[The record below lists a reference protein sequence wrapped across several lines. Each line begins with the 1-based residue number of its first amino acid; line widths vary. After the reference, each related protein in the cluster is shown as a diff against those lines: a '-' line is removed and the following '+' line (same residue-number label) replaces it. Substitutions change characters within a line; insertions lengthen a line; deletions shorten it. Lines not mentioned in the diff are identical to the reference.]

1 MSTSLKGLVWIVVAG
16 VALSL
21 AILAGL
27 PGMAEAQEVETQTLG
42 TASTEAE
49 QNTTTDDEKGAPAA
63 WRPAPE
69 SSTTRLV
76 VEPGDSLWSISE
88 EHIGPGATPK
98 QIAYEVERTVDLNR
112 GRIGEGPNLI
122 FPGQELVLLPPVSDT
137 AATAPVSQEPAAAQ
151 QAPNPIVVQ
160 PEGVSDSPVAEPAV
174 SEEAVLEN
182 GASGGAI
189 SEDAVTAPPT
199 RGQTDE
205 QAENASAESVPAES
219 IPAESVP
226 AESVPTT
233 TAAGGVAG
241 SLLEVYDN
249 IKVERRLLGIGILAL
264 TLIVAILMAMRLP
277 MRRNVEEPAAWGI
290 PQDYY
295 ENYARPE
302 APREASSETSTK
314 TARRPEGEPSSS
326 PAPEAPP
333 EEPTREPSTSTSVT
347 TGGTTANTPTGETE
361 GDLPVGAAPADASA
375 RNRERLKRARH
386 LRRISQKR
394 SPTSW

>member
-1 MSTSLKGLVWIVVAG
+1 LSTSLKGLVWIVVAG

-98 QIAYEVERTVDLNR
+98 QIAYEVERTFDLNR
-112 GRIGEGPNLI
+112 GRIGGDPNLI
-122 FPGQELVLLPPVSDT
+122 FPGQEFVLLPPASDT
-137 AATAPVSQEPAAAQ
+137 AATAPVSQEPAAVQ

-160 PEGVSDSPVAEPAV
+160 SEGVTDSPVVEPAV
-174 SEEAVLEN
+174 SEEAVPEN
-182 GASGGAI
+182 GASGGAV

-199 RGQTDE
+199 KGQTDE

-219 IPAESVP
+219 VP
-226 AESVPTT
+226 ST
-233 TAAGGVAG
+233 TAAGGITG
-241 SLLEVYDN
+241 SLLKAYDN
-249 IKVERRLLGIGILAL
+249 IEVERRLLGIGILAL
-264 TLIVAILMAMRLP
+264 TLIVAILMAWRLP
-277 MRRNVEEPAAWGI
+277 MRRNVEDPAAWGI

-302 APREASSETSTK
+302 APREASSETSTE

-333 EEPTREPSTSTSVT
+333 EEPTREPSTSTS
-347 TGGTTANTPTGETE
+347 GTTANIPTGETE
-361 GDLPVGAAPADASA
+361 GDLPVGAAPADVSA
-375 RNRERLKRARH
+375 RSRERLRRARH
-386 LRRISQKR
+386 LRRISQRR

>member
-1 MSTSLKGLVWIVVAG
+1 LSTSLKGLVWIVGAG

-21 AILAGL
+21 AILAGR

-49 QNTTTDDEKGAPAA
+49 QNTTTDDQKGAPAA

-98 QIAYEVERTVDLNR
+98 QIAYEFERTFDLNR
-112 GRIGEGPNLI
+112 GRIGEDPNMI
-122 FPGQELVLLPPVSDT
+122 FPGQELVLLPPASDT

-160 PEGVSDSPVAEPAV
+160 SEGVSDSPMAEPAV

-182 GASGGAI
+182 GASGGAV

-199 RGQTDE
+199 KDQTDE

-219 IPAESVP
+219 
-226 AESVPTT
+226 VPTT
-233 TAAGGVAG
+233 TAAGGITG
-241 SLLEVYDN
+241 SLLKAYDN
-249 IKVERRLLGIGILAL
+249 IEVERRLLGIGILAL
-264 TLIVAILMAMRLP
+264 TLIVAILMAWRLP
-277 MRRNVEEPAAWGI
+277 MRRNVEDPAAWGI

-302 APREASSETSTK
+302 VPREASTETSTE

-333 EEPTREPSTSTSVT
+333 EEPTREPSTSTS
-347 TGGTTANTPTGETE
+347 GTTTSSSPTGETE

-386 LRRISQKR
+386 LRRISQRR
-394 SPTSW
+394 SPASW

>member
-27 PGMAEAQEVETQTLG
+27 PGMAKAQEVETQTLG

-49 QNTTTDDEKGAPAA
+49 QNTTTDDQKGAPAA

-98 QIAYEVERTVDLNR
+98 QIAYEVERTFDLNR
-112 GRIGEGPNLI
+112 GRIGEDPNLI
-122 FPGQELVLLPPVSDT
+122 FPGQEFVLLPPASDT

-160 PEGVSDSPVAEPAV
+160 SEGVSDSPVAEPAV
-174 SEEAVLEN
+174 SEEAVPEN
-182 GASGGAI
+182 GASGGAV

-199 RGQTDE
+199 KGQTDE

-219 IPAESVP
+219 VP
-226 AESVPTT
+226 ST
-233 TAAGGVAG
+233 TAAGGITG
-241 SLLEVYDN
+241 SLLKAYDN
-249 IKVERRLLGIGILAL
+249 IEVERRLLGIGILAL
-264 TLIVAILMAMRLP
+264 TLIVAILMAWRLP

-302 APREASSETSTK
+302 APREASSETSTE

-333 EEPTREPSTSTSVT
+333 EEPTREPSTSTS
-347 TGGTTANTPTGETE
+347 GTTANIPTGETE

-375 RNRERLKRARH
+375 RSRERLRRARQ
-386 LRRISQKR
+386 LRRISQRR

>member
-27 PGMAEAQEVETQTLG
+27 PSMAEAQEVETQTLG

-98 QIAYEVERTVDLNR
+98 QIAYEVERTFDLNR
-112 GRIGEGPNLI
+112 ERIGEDPNLI
-122 FPGQELVLLPPVSDT
+122 FPGQEFVLLPPASDT

-160 PEGVSDSPVAEPAV
+160 SEGVSDSPVAEPAV
-174 SEEAVLEN
+174 SEEAVPEN
-182 GASGGAI
+182 GASGGAV

-199 RGQTDE
+199 KGQTDE
-205 QAENASAESVPAES
+205 QAENAS
-219 IPAESVP
+219 AESVP

-241 SLLEVYDN
+241 FLLEVYDN

-277 MRRNVEEPAAWGI
+277 MRRNVEDPAAWGI

-302 APREASSETSTK
+302 APREASSETSTE

-333 EEPTREPSTSTSVT
+333 EEPTREPSTSTS
-347 TGGTTANTPTGETE
+347 GTTANIPTGETE

-375 RNRERLKRARH
+375 RSRERLRRARH
-386 LRRISQKR
+386 LKRISQRR

>member
-98 QIAYEVERTVDLNR
+98 QIAYEVERTFDLNR
-112 GRIGEGPNLI
+112 GRIGEDPNLI
-122 FPGQELVLLPPVSDT
+122 FPGQEFVLLPPASDT
-137 AATAPVSQEPAAAQ
+137 AATAPVSQEPAAAP

-160 PEGVSDSPVAEPAV
+160 SEGVSDSPVAEPAV
-174 SEEAVLEN
+174 SEEAVPEN
-182 GASGGAI
+182 GASGGAV
-189 SEDAVTAPPT
+189 SEEAVTAPPT
-199 RGQTDE
+199 SGQTDE
-205 QAENASAESVPAES
+205 QAENAS
-219 IPAESVP
+219 AESVP

-277 MRRNVEEPAAWGI
+277 MRRHVEDPAAWGI
-290 PQDYY
+290 PQNYY

-302 APREASSETSTK
+302 VPHEASSETSTE

-333 EEPTREPSTSTSVT
+333 EEPTQEPSTSTS
-347 TGGTTANTPTGETE
+347 GTTANIPTGETE

-375 RNRERLKRARH
+375 RSRERLRRARH
-386 LRRISQKR
+386 LKRISQRR

>member
-1 MSTSLKGLVWIVVAG
+1 LSTSLKGLVWIMVAG

-98 QIAYEVERTVDLNR
+98 QIAYEVERTFDLNR
-112 GRIGEGPNLI
+112 GRIGEDPNLI
-122 FPGQELVLLPPVSDT
+122 FPGQEFVLLPPASDT

-160 PEGVSDSPVAEPAV
+160 SEGVSDSPVAEPAV
-174 SEEAVLEN
+174 SEEAVPEN
-182 GASGGAI
+182 GASGGAV
-189 SEDAVTAPPT
+189 SEEAVTAPPT
-199 RGQTDE
+199 SGQTDE
-205 QAENASAESVPAES
+205 QAENAS
-219 IPAESVP
+219 AESVP

-277 MRRNVEEPAAWGI
+277 MRRHVEDHAAWGI

-302 APREASSETSTK
+302 APREASTETSTE

-333 EEPTREPSTSTSVT
+333 EEPTREPSTSTS
-347 TGGTTANTPTGETE
+347 GTTANIPTGETE
-361 GDLPVGAAPADASA
+361 GDLPVGAAPADVSA
-375 RNRERLKRARH
+375 RSRERLRRARQ
-386 LRRISQKR
+386 LRRISQRR

>member
-1 MSTSLKGLVWIVVAG
+1 LSTSLKGLVWIMVAG

-21 AILAGL
+21 AILAWL

-49 QNTTTDDEKGAPAA
+49 QNTTTDNEKGAPAA

-98 QIAYEVERTVDLNR
+98 QIAYEFERTFDLNR
-112 GRIGEGPNLI
+112 GRIGEDPNMI
-122 FPGQELVLLPPVSDT
+122 FPGQELVLLPPASDT

-174 SEEAVLEN
+174 SEEAVPEN
-182 GASGGAI
+182 GASGGAV

-199 RGQTDE
+199 KGQTDE
-205 QAENASAESVPAES
+205 QAENA
-219 IPAESVP
+219 PAESVP

-233 TAAGGVAG
+233 TAAGGVAS

-277 MRRNVEEPAAWGI
+277 MRRNVEDPAAWGI

-302 APREASSETSTK
+302 APHEASSETSTE

-333 EEPTREPSTSTSVT
+333 EEPTREPSTSTS
-347 TGGTTANTPTGETE
+347 GTTTSSIPTGETE

-386 LRRISQKR
+386 LRRISQRR

>member
-1 MSTSLKGLVWIVVAG
+1 MSTSLKGLVWIMVAG

-21 AILAGL
+21 AILAWL

-49 QNTTTDDEKGAPAA
+49 QNTTTDNEKGAPAA

-98 QIAYEVERTVDLNR
+98 QIAYEFERTFDLNR
-112 GRIGEGPNLI
+112 GRIGEDPNMI
-122 FPGQELVLLPPVSDT
+122 FPGQELVLLPPASDT

-174 SEEAVLEN
+174 SEEAVPEN
-182 GASGGAI
+182 GASGGAV

-199 RGQTDE
+199 KGQTDE
-205 QAENASAESVPAES
+205 QAENA
-219 IPAESVP
+219 PAESVP

-233 TAAGGVAG
+233 TAAGGVAS

-277 MRRNVEEPAAWGI
+277 MRRNIEDPAAWGI

-302 APREASSETSTK
+302 APHEASSETSTE

-333 EEPTREPSTSTSVT
+333 EELAREPSTSTSVT
-347 TGGTTANTPTGETE
+347 TTANSPTGETE
-361 GDLPVGAAPADASA
+361 GDLPVGAAVGAAPADASD
-375 RNRERLKRARH
+375 RSRERLRRARH
-386 LRRISQKR
+386 LKRISQRR

>member
-21 AILAGL
+21 AILAWL

-49 QNTTTDDEKGAPAA
+49 QNTTTDDEKGAPAV
-63 WRPAPE
+63 WQPVPE
-69 SSTTRLV
+69 PSTTRLV

-98 QIAYEVERTVDLNR
+98 QIAYEVERTFDLNR
-112 GRIGEGPNLI
+112 ERIGEDPNLI
-122 FPGQELVLLPPVSDT
+122 FPGQEFVLLPPASDT

-160 PEGVSDSPVAEPAV
+160 SEGVSDSPVAEPAV
-174 SEEAVLEN
+174 SEEAVPEN
-182 GASGGAI
+182 GASGGAV

-199 RGQTDE
+199 KVQTDE

-219 IPAESVP
+219 VP
-226 AESVPTT
+226 ST
-233 TAAGGVAG
+233 TAAGGITG
-241 SLLEVYDN
+241 SLLKAYDN
-249 IKVERRLLGIGILAL
+249 IEVERRLLGIGILAL
-264 TLIVAILMAMRLP
+264 TLIVAILMAWRLP
-277 MRRNVEEPAAWGI
+277 MRRNVEDPVAWGI

-302 APREASSETSTK
+302 APREASSETSTE

-333 EEPTREPSTSTSVT
+333 EEPTREPSTSTS
-347 TGGTTANTPTGETE
+347 GTTANIPTGETE
-361 GDLPVGAAPADASA
+361 GDLPVGAAVGAAPADVSA
-375 RNRERLKRARH
+375 RSRERLRRARH
-386 LRRISQKR
+386 LRRISQRR

>member
-98 QIAYEVERTVDLNR
+98 QIAYEVERTFDLNR
-112 GRIGEGPNLI
+112 GRIGEDPNLI
-122 FPGQELVLLPPVSDT
+122 FPGQEFVLLSPASDT
-137 AATAPVSQEPAAAQ
+137 VATAPVSQEPAAQ

-160 PEGVSDSPVAEPAV
+160 SEGVSDSPVAEPAV
-174 SEEAVLEN
+174 SEEAVPEN
-182 GASGGAI
+182 GASGGAV

-199 RGQTDE
+199 SGQTDE
-205 QAENASAESVPAES
+205 QAENASAESV
-219 IPAESVP
+219 PAESVP

-277 MRRNVEEPAAWGI
+277 MRRNVEDPAVWGI
-290 PQDYY
+290 PQNYY

-302 APREASSETSTK
+302 VPREASSETSTE

-333 EEPTREPSTSTSVT
+333 EEPTQEPSTSTS
-347 TGGTTANTPTGETE
+347 GTTANIPTGETE
-361 GDLPVGAAPADASA
+361 GDLPVGAEPADAAA
-375 RNRERLKRARH
+375 RSRERLRRARH
-386 LRRISQKR
+386 LSRISQRR

>member
-1 MSTSLKGLVWIVVAG
+1 LSTSLKGLVWIVVAG

-21 AILAGL
+21 AILAWL

-49 QNTTTDDEKGAPAA
+49 QNTTTDNEKGAPAA

-98 QIAYEVERTVDLNR
+98 QIAYEFERTFDLNR
-112 GRIGEGPNLI
+112 GRIGEDPNMI
-122 FPGQELVLLPPVSDT
+122 FPGQELVLLPPASDT

-160 PEGVSDSPVAEPAV
+160 SEGVSDSPMAEPAV

-182 GASGGAI
+182 GASGGAV

-199 RGQTDE
+199 KDQTDE

-219 IPAESVP
+219 
-226 AESVPTT
+226 VPTT
-233 TAAGGVAG
+233 TAAGGITG
-241 SLLEVYDN
+241 SLLKAYDN
-249 IKVERRLLGIGILAL
+249 IEVERRLLGIGILAL
-264 TLIVAILMAMRLP
+264 TLIVAILMAWRLP
-277 MRRNVEEPAAWGI
+277 MRRNVEDPAAWGI

-302 APREASSETSTK
+302 VPREASTETSTE

-333 EEPTREPSTSTSVT
+333 EEPTREPSTSTS
-347 TGGTTANTPTGETE
+347 GTTTSSSPTGETE

-386 LRRISQKR
+386 LRRISQRR
-394 SPTSW
+394 SPASW

>member
-1 MSTSLKGLVWIVVAG
+1 LSTSLKGLVWIVVAG

-98 QIAYEVERTVDLNR
+98 QIAYEVERTFDLNR
-112 GRIGEGPNLI
+112 GRIGEDPNLI
-122 FPGQELVLLPPVSDT
+122 FPGQEFVLLSPASDT
-137 AATAPVSQEPAAAQ
+137 AATAPVSQEPAAQ

-160 PEGVSDSPVAEPAV
+160 SEGVSDSPVAEPAV
-174 SEEAVLEN
+174 SEEAVPEN
-182 GASGGAI
+182 GASGGAV

-199 RGQTDE
+199 SGQTDE
-205 QAENASAESVPAES
+205 QAENAST
-219 IPAESVP
+219 ESVP

-233 TAAGGVAG
+233 TVAGGVAG

-277 MRRNVEEPAAWGI
+277 MRRNVEDPAAWGI
-290 PQDYY
+290 PQNYY

-302 APREASSETSTK
+302 VPREASSETSTE

-333 EEPTREPSTSTSVT
+333 EEPTQEPSTSTS
-347 TGGTTANTPTGETE
+347 GTTANIPTGETEGDLPE

-375 RNRERLKRARH
+375 RSRERLRRARH
-386 LRRISQKR
+386 LKRISQRR

>member
-69 SSTTRLV
+69 SPTTRLV

-98 QIAYEVERTVDLNR
+98 QIAYEVERTFDLNR
-112 GRIGEGPNLI
+112 ERIGGNPNLI
-122 FPGQELVLLPPVSDT
+122 FPGQEFVLLPPASDT
-137 AATAPVSQEPAAAQ
+137 AAAAVSQDPVAAQ
-151 QAPNPIVVQ
+151 RAPKPIVVQ
-160 PEGVSDSPVAEPAV
+160 SEGVSDSPVAEHAV
-174 SEEAVLEN
+174 SEEAVPEN
-182 GASGGAI
+182 GASGGAV
-189 SEDAVTAPPT
+189 SEDAVPAPPT

-219 IPAESVP
+219 VP
-226 AESVPTT
+226 ST
-233 TAAGGVAG
+233 TAAGGITG

-249 IKVERRLLGIGILAL
+249 IEVERRLLGIGILAL
-264 TLIVAILMAMRLP
+264 TLIVAILMAWRLP
-277 MRRNVEEPAAWGI
+277 MRRNVEDPAAWGI

-295 ENYARPE
+295 ENYAPPKAPPKAPPE
-302 APREASSETSTK
+302 SPTETSLEPAK
-314 TARRPEGEPSSS
+314 GPEGEPSSS
-326 PAPEAPP
+326 ALGAPLEEATP
-333 EEPTREPSTSTSVT
+333 EPSVSS
-347 TGGTTANTPTGETE
+347 GISNS
-361 GDLPVGAAPADASA
+361 PAREAEDAVVAASA
-375 RNRERLKRARH
+375 RTHERLGQERLRRGRH
-386 LRRISQKR
+386 LRMIRQRR
-394 SPTSW
+394 SPTSWWGDGQ

>member
-98 QIAYEVERTVDLNR
+98 QIAYEVERTFDLNR
-112 GRIGEGPNLI
+112 GRIGEDPNLI
-122 FPGQELVLLPPVSDT
+122 FPGQEFVLLPPASDT

-160 PEGVSDSPVAEPAV
+160 SEGVSDSPVAEPAV
-174 SEEAVLEN
+174 SEEAVPEN
-182 GASGGAI
+182 GASGGAV

-199 RGQTDE
+199 SGQTDE

-219 IPAESVP
+219 
-226 AESVPTT
+226 VPTT
-233 TAAGGVAG
+233 TAAGGFAG

-277 MRRNVEEPAAWGI
+277 MRRNVEDPAAWGI

-295 ENYARPE
+295 ENYAHPE
-302 APREASSETSTK
+302 VPREASTETSTE

-333 EEPTREPSTSTSVT
+333 EEPAREPSTSTS
-347 TGGTTANTPTGETE
+347 GTTANIPTGEAE
-361 GDLPVGAAPADASA
+361 GDLPVGAEPADASA
-375 RNRERLKRARH
+375 GSRERLRRARH
-386 LRRISQKR
+386 LKRISQRR

>member
-98 QIAYEVERTVDLNR
+98 QIAYEVERTFDLNR
-112 GRIGEGPNLI
+112 GRIGEDPNLI
-122 FPGQELVLLPPVSDT
+122 FPGQEFVLLPPASDT
-137 AATAPVSQEPAAAQ
+137 AATAPVIQEPAAAQ

-160 PEGVSDSPVAEPAV
+160 SEGVSDSPVAEPAV
-174 SEEAVLEN
+174 SEEAVPEN
-182 GASGGAI
+182 GASGGAV

-199 RGQTDE
+199 SGQTDE

-219 IPAESVP
+219 
-226 AESVPTT
+226 VPTT
-233 TAAGGVAG
+233 TAAGGFAG

-277 MRRNVEEPAAWGI
+277 MRRNVEDPAAWGI

-295 ENYARPE
+295 ENYAHPE
-302 APREASSETSTK
+302 VPREASTETSTE

-333 EEPTREPSTSTSVT
+333 EELAREPSTSTS
-347 TGGTTANTPTGETE
+347 GTTANIPTGEAE
-361 GDLPVGAAPADASA
+361 GDLPVGAEPADASA
-375 RNRERLKRARH
+375 GSRERLRRARH
-386 LRRISQKR
+386 LKRISQRR

>member
-98 QIAYEVERTVDLNR
+98 QIAYEVERTFDLNR
-112 GRIGEGPNLI
+112 GRIGEDPNLI
-122 FPGQELVLLPPVSDT
+122 FPGQEFVLLPPASDT
-137 AATAPVSQEPAAAQ
+137 AATAPVIQEPAAAQ

-160 PEGVSDSPVAEPAV
+160 SEGVSDSPVAEPAV
-174 SEEAVLEN
+174 SEEAVPEN
-182 GASGGAI
+182 GASGGAV

-199 RGQTDE
+199 SGQTDE

-219 IPAESVP
+219 
-226 AESVPTT
+226 VPTT
-233 TAAGGVAG
+233 TAAGGFAG

-277 MRRNVEEPAAWGI
+277 MRRNVEDPAAWGI

-302 APREASSETSTK
+302 APREASSETSTE

-333 EEPTREPSTSTSVT
+333 EEPAREPSTSTS
-347 TGGTTANTPTGETE
+347 GTTANIPTGEAE
-361 GDLPVGAAPADASA
+361 GDLPVGAEPADASA
-375 RNRERLKRARH
+375 GSRERLRRARH
-386 LRRISQKR
+386 LKRISQRR

>member
-1 MSTSLKGLVWIVVAG
+1 MSTSLKGLVGIVVAG

-98 QIAYEVERTVDLNR
+98 QIAYEVERTFDLNR
-112 GRIGEGPNLI
+112 ERIGGNPNLI
-122 FPGQELVLLPPVSDT
+122 FPGQEFVLLPPASDT

-151 QAPNPIVVQ
+151 QAPKPIVVQ
-160 PEGVSDSPVAEPAV
+160 SEGVSDSPVAEHAV
-174 SEEAVLEN
+174 SEEAVPEN
-182 GASGGAI
+182 GASGGAV
-189 SEDAVTAPPT
+189 SEDAVPAPPT

-219 IPAESVP
+219 VP
-226 AESVPTT
+226 ST
-233 TAAGGVAG
+233 TAAGGITG
-241 SLLEVYDN
+241 SLLEAYDN
-249 IKVERRLLGIGILAL
+249 IEVERRLLGIGILAL
-264 TLIVAILMAMRLP
+264 TLIVAILMAWRLP
-277 MRRNVEEPAAWGI
+277 MRRNVEDSAAWGI

-302 APREASSETSTK
+302 APTETSPEPAK
-314 TARRPEGEPSSS
+314 GPEGEPSSS
-326 PAPEAPP
+326 ASGAPLEEATP
-333 EEPTREPSTSTSVT
+333 EPSVSSSGVS
-347 TGGTTANTPTGETE
+347 NS
-361 GDLPVGAAPADASA
+361 PAREAEDAVVSASA
-375 RNRERLKRARH
+375 RAHERLGQERLRRGRH
-386 LRRISQKR
+386 LRMIRQRR
-394 SPTSW
+394 SSSSWWGDGQ

>member
-98 QIAYEVERTVDLNR
+98 QIAYEVERTFDLNR
-112 GRIGEGPNLI
+112 ERIGGNPNLI
-122 FPGQELVLLPPVSDT
+122 FPGQEFVLLPPASDT

-160 PEGVSDSPVAEPAV
+160 SEGVSDSPVAEPAV
-174 SEEAVLEN
+174 SEEAVPEN
-182 GASGGAI
+182 GASGGAV

-199 RGQTDE
+199 SGQTDE
-205 QAENASAESVPAES
+205 QAENAST
-219 IPAESVP
+219 ESVP

-277 MRRNVEEPAAWGI
+277 MRRNVEDPAAWGI

-302 APREASSETSTK
+302 APREASTETSTE

-326 PAPEAPP
+326 PAPEALP
-333 EEPTREPSTSTSVT
+333 EEPAREPSTSTSGT
-347 TGGTTANTPTGETE
+347 TGGTTANIPTGETE

-375 RNRERLKRARH
+375 RSQERLRRARH
-386 LRRISQKR
+386 LKRISQRR

>member
-1 MSTSLKGLVWIVVAG
+1 MSTSLKGLVGIVVAG

-69 SSTTRLV
+69 SSTTRFV

-98 QIAYEVERTVDLNR
+98 QIAYEVERTFDLNR
-112 GRIGEGPNLI
+112 ERIGGNPNLI
-122 FPGQELVLLPPVSDT
+122 FPGQEFVLLPPASDT

-151 QAPNPIVVQ
+151 QAPKPIVVQ
-160 PEGVSDSPVAEPAV
+160 SEGVSDSPVAEHAV
-174 SEEAVLEN
+174 SEEAVPEN
-182 GASGGAI
+182 GASGGAV
-189 SEDAVTAPPT
+189 SEDAVPAPPT

-226 AESVPTT
+226 ST

-264 TLIVAILMAMRLP
+264 TLIVAILMAWRLP
-277 MRRNVEEPAAWGI
+277 MRRNVEDPAAWGI

-302 APREASSETSTK
+302 APTETSPEPAK
-314 TARRPEGEPSSS
+314 GPEGEPSSS
-326 PAPEAPP
+326 ASGAPL
-333 EEPTREPSTSTSVT
+333 EEDTPEPSVSS
-347 TGGTTANTPTGETE
+347 GISNS
-361 GDLPVGAAPADASA
+361 PAREAEDAVVSASA
-375 RNRERLKRARH
+375 RAHERLGQERLRRGRH
-386 LRRISQKR
+386 LRMIRQRR
-394 SPTSW
+394 SSSSWWGAGQ

>member
-1 MSTSLKGLVWIVVAG
+1 LSTSLKGLVWIVVAG

-98 QIAYEVERTVDLNR
+98 QIAYEVERTFDLNR
-112 GRIGEGPNLI
+112 GRIGGDPNLI
-122 FPGQELVLLPPVSDT
+122 FPGQEFVLLPPASDT

-160 PEGVSDSPVAEPAV
+160 PEGVSDSPVAGPAV
-174 SEEAVLEN
+174 SEEAVPEN
-182 GASGGAI
+182 GASGGAV

-199 RGQTDE
+199 KGQTDE

-219 IPAESVP
+219 VP
-226 AESVPTT
+226 ST
-233 TAAGGVAG
+233 TAAGGITG
-241 SLLEVYDN
+241 SLLKAYDN
-249 IKVERRLLGIGILAL
+249 IEVERRLLGIGILAL
-264 TLIVAILMAMRLP
+264 TLIVAILMAWRLP
-277 MRRNVEEPAAWGI
+277 MRRNVEDPAAWGI

-302 APREASSETSTK
+302 APREASSETSTE

-333 EEPTREPSTSTSVT
+333 EEPTREPSTSTS
-347 TGGTTANTPTGETE
+347 GTTANIPTGETE
-361 GDLPVGAAPADASA
+361 GDLPVGAAPADVSA
-375 RNRERLKRARH
+375 RSRERLRRARH
-386 LRRISQKR
+386 LRRISQRR

>member
-1 MSTSLKGLVWIVVAG
+1 
-16 VALSL
+16 
-21 AILAGL
+21 
-27 PGMAEAQEVETQTLG
+27 
-42 TASTEAE
+42 
-49 QNTTTDDEKGAPAA
+49 
-63 WRPAPE
+63 
-69 SSTTRLV
+69 LV

-98 QIAYEVERTVDLNR
+98 QIAYEFERTFDLNR
-112 GRIGEGPNLI
+112 GRIGEDPNLI
-122 FPGQELVLLPPVSDT
+122 FPGQELVLLPPASDT

-174 SEEAVLEN
+174 SEEAVPEN
-182 GASGGAI
+182 GASGGAV

-199 RGQTDE
+199 KGQTDE
-205 QAENASAESVPAES
+205 QAENA
-219 IPAESVP
+219 PAESVP

-233 TAAGGVAG
+233 TAAGGVAS

-277 MRRNVEEPAAWGI
+277 MRRNVEDPAAWGI

-302 APREASSETSTK
+302 APHEASSETSTE

-333 EEPTREPSTSTSVT
+333 EEPAREPSTSTSVT
-347 TGGTTANTPTGETE
+347 TTANSPTGETE
-361 GDLPVGAAPADASA
+361 GDLPVGAAPADASD
-375 RNRERLKRARH
+375 RSRERLRRARH
-386 LRRISQKR
+386 LRRISQRR

>member
-1 MSTSLKGLVWIVVAG
+1 MSTSLKGLVGIVVAG

-98 QIAYEVERTVDLNR
+98 QIAYEVERTFDLNR
-112 GRIGEGPNLI
+112 ERIGGNPNLI
-122 FPGQELVLLPPVSDT
+122 FPGQEFVLLPPASDT

-151 QAPNPIVVQ
+151 QAPKPIVVQ
-160 PEGVSDSPVAEPAV
+160 SEGVSDSPVAERAV
-174 SEEAVLEN
+174 SQEAVPEN
-182 GASGGAI
+182 GASGGAV
-189 SEDAVTAPPT
+189 SEDAVPAPPT

-219 IPAESVP
+219 VP
-226 AESVPTT
+226 ST
-233 TAAGGVAG
+233 TAAGGITG
-241 SLLEVYDN
+241 SLLEAYDN
-249 IKVERRLLGIGILAL
+249 IEVERRLLGIGILAL
-264 TLIVAILMAMRLP
+264 TLIVAILMAWRLP
-277 MRRNVEEPAAWGI
+277 MRRNVEDPAAWGI

-302 APREASSETSTK
+302 APPEAPTETSPEPAK
-314 TARRPEGEPSSS
+314 GPEGEPSSS
-326 PAPEAPP
+326 ASGAPLEEATP
-333 EEPTREPSTSTSVT
+333 EPSVSSS
-347 TGGTTANTPTGETE
+347 GISNS
-361 GDLPVGAAPADASA
+361 PAREAEDAVVSASA
-375 RNRERLKRARH
+375 RAHERLDQERLRRGRH
-386 LRRISQKR
+386 LRMIRQRR
-394 SPTSW
+394 SSSSWWGDGQ

>member
-1 MSTSLKGLVWIVVAG
+1 LSTSLKGLVWIVVAG

-27 PGMAEAQEVETQTLG
+27 PSMAEAQEVQTQTLG

-49 QNTTTDDEKGAPAA
+49 QNTTTDDQKGAPAA

-69 SSTTRLV
+69 SSTMRLV

-98 QIAYEVERTVDLNR
+98 QIAYEVERTFDLNR
-112 GRIGEGPNLI
+112 GRIGEDPNLI
-122 FPGQELVLLPPVSDT
+122 FPGQEFVLLPPASDT

-160 PEGVSDSPVAEPAV
+160 PEGVSDSPVVEPAV
-174 SEEAVLEN
+174 SEEAVP
-182 GASGGAI
+182 G
-189 SEDAVTAPPT
+189 DAVNAPPT

-219 IPAESVP
+219 
-226 AESVPTT
+226 VPTT
-233 TAAGGVAG
+233 TAAGGVAS

-249 IKVERRLLGIGILAL
+249 IKVERHLLGIGILAL

-277 MRRNVEEPAAWGI
+277 MRRNVEDPAAWGI

-302 APREASSETSTK
+302 VPREASSETSTE

-333 EEPTREPSTSTSVT
+333 EEPTREPSTSTSGT
-347 TGGTTANTPTGETE
+347 TGGTTANIPTGENE

-375 RNRERLKRARH
+375 RSQERLRRARH
-386 LRRISQKR
+386 LKRISQRR

>member
-1 MSTSLKGLVWIVVAG
+1 MSTSLKGLVWIVVVG

-27 PGMAEAQEVETQTLG
+27 PGMAEAQKVETQTLG

-98 QIAYEVERTVDLNR
+98 QIAYEFERTFDLNR
-112 GRIGEGPNLI
+112 GRIGEDPNLI
-122 FPGQELVLLPPVSDT
+122 FPGQELVLLPPASDT
-137 AATAPVSQEPAAAQ
+137 AATTPVSQEPAAAQ
-151 QAPNPIVVQ
+151 PAPNPIVVQ
-160 PEGVSDSPVAEPAV
+160 PEGVSDSPVAEPAM

-182 GASGGAI
+182 GASGGAV
-189 SEDAVTAPPT
+189 SEDAVTAQPT
-199 RGQTDE
+199 RDQTDE
-205 QAENASAESVPAES
+205 QAENAS
-219 IPAESVP
+219 AESVP

-277 MRRNVEEPAAWGI
+277 MRRNVEDPAAWGI

-302 APREASSETSTK
+302 APHEASSETSTE

-333 EEPTREPSTSTSVT
+333 EEPTREPSTSTS
-347 TGGTTANTPTGETE
+347 GTTANTPTGETE

-386 LRRISQKR
+386 LKRISQRR

>member
-1 MSTSLKGLVWIVVAG
+1 LSTSLKGLVWIVVAG

-98 QIAYEVERTVDLNR
+98 QIAYEVERTFDLNR
-112 GRIGEGPNLI
+112 ERIGEDPNLI
-122 FPGQELVLLPPVSDT
+122 FPGQEFVLLPPASDT

-160 PEGVSDSPVAEPAV
+160 SEGVSDSPVAEPAV
-174 SEEAVLEN
+174 SEEAVPEN
-182 GASGGAI
+182 GASGGAV

-199 RGQTDE
+199 KGQTDE

-219 IPAESVP
+219 VP
-226 AESVPTT
+226 ST
-233 TAAGGVAG
+233 TAAGGITG
-241 SLLEVYDN
+241 SLLEAYDN
-249 IKVERRLLGIGILAL
+249 IEVERRLLGIGILAL

-277 MRRNVEEPAAWGI
+277 MRRNVEDPAAWGI

-302 APREASSETSTK
+302 APREASSETSTE

-333 EEPTREPSTSTSVT
+333 EEPTREPSTSTS
-347 TGGTTANTPTGETE
+347 GTTANIPTGETE
-361 GDLPVGAAPADASA
+361 GDLPVGAAPADVSA
-375 RNRERLKRARH
+375 RSRERLRRARH
-386 LRRISQKR
+386 LRRISQRR

>member
-98 QIAYEVERTVDLNR
+98 QIAYEVERTFDLNR
-112 GRIGEGPNLI
+112 GRIGEDPNLI
-122 FPGQELVLLPPVSDT
+122 FPGQEFVLLSPASDT

-160 PEGVSDSPVAEPAV
+160 SEGVSDSPVAEPAV
-174 SEEAVLEN
+174 SEEAVPEN
-182 GASGGAI
+182 GASGGAV

-199 RGQTDE
+199 KSQTDE

-219 IPAESVP
+219 VP

-233 TAAGGVAG
+233 TAAGGIAG
-241 SLLEVYDN
+241 SLLEAYDN
-249 IKVERRLLGIGILAL
+249 IEVERRLLGIGILAL
-264 TLIVAILMAMRLP
+264 TLIVAILMAWRLP
-277 MRRNVEEPAAWGI
+277 MRRNVEDPAAWGI

-302 APREASSETSTK
+302 APLEASPETSPETSTE

-326 PAPEAPP
+326 PAPEALS
-333 EEPTREPSTSTSVT
+333 EEPAREPSTSTS
-347 TGGTTANTPTGETE
+347 GTTANIPTGETE
-361 GDLPVGAAPADASA
+361 GDLPIGAAPAAPATA
-375 RNRERLKRARH
+375 RSQERLGRARH
-386 LRRISQKR
+386 LRRISQRR

>member
-1 MSTSLKGLVWIVVAG
+1 LSTSLKGLVWIVVAG

-27 PGMAEAQEVETQTLG
+27 PSMAEAQEVQTQTLG

-49 QNTTTDDEKGAPAA
+49 QNTTTDDDKGAPAA

-98 QIAYEVERTVDLNR
+98 QIAYEVERTFDLNR
-112 GRIGEGPNLI
+112 ERIGGNPNLI
-122 FPGQELVLLPPVSDT
+122 FPGQEFVLLPPASDT

-160 PEGVSDSPVAEPAV
+160 SEGVSDSPVAEPAV
-174 SEEAVLEN
+174 SEEAVPEN
-182 GASGGAI
+182 GASGGAV

-199 RGQTDE
+199 KGQTDE

-219 IPAESVP
+219 VP
-226 AESVPTT
+226 ST
-233 TAAGGVAG
+233 TAAGGITG
-241 SLLEVYDN
+241 SLLEAYDN
-249 IKVERRLLGIGILAL
+249 IEVERRLLGIGILAL
-264 TLIVAILMAMRLP
+264 TLIVAILMAWRLP
-277 MRRNVEEPAAWGI
+277 MRRNVEDPAAWGI

-302 APREASSETSTK
+302 APREASTE

-333 EEPTREPSTSTSVT
+333 EEPTREPSTSTS
-347 TGGTTANTPTGETE
+347 GTTTSSSPTGETE
-361 GDLPVGAAPADASA
+361 GALPVGAAPADASA

-386 LRRISQKR
+386 LRRISQRR

>member
-98 QIAYEVERTVDLNR
+98 QIAYEVERTFDLNR
-112 GRIGEGPNLI
+112 GRIGEDPNLI
-122 FPGQELVLLPPVSDT
+122 FPGQEFVLLPPASDT

-160 PEGVSDSPVAEPAV
+160 SEGVSDSPVAEPAV
-174 SEEAVLEN
+174 SEEAVPEN
-182 GASGGAI
+182 GASGGAV

-199 RGQTDE
+199 SGQTDE

-219 IPAESVP
+219 
-226 AESVPTT
+226 VPTT
-233 TAAGGVAG
+233 TAAGGFAG

-277 MRRNVEEPAAWGI
+277 MRRNVEDPAAWGI

-302 APREASSETSTK
+302 APREASSETSTE

-333 EEPTREPSTSTSVT
+333 EEPAREPSTSTS
-347 TGGTTANTPTGETE
+347 GTTANIPTGEAE
-361 GDLPVGAAPADASA
+361 GELPVGAEPADASA
-375 RNRERLKRARH
+375 GSRERLRRARH
-386 LRRISQKR
+386 LSRISQRR
-394 SPTSW
+394 SPTGW

>member
-98 QIAYEVERTVDLNR
+98 QIAYEVERTFDLNR
-112 GRIGEGPNLI
+112 GRIGEDPNLI
-122 FPGQELVLLPPVSDT
+122 FPGQEFVLLPPASDT

-160 PEGVSDSPVAEPAV
+160 SEGVSDSPVAEPAV
-174 SEEAVLEN
+174 SEEAVPEN
-182 GASGGAI
+182 GASGGAV

-199 RGQTDE
+199 SGQTDE
-205 QAENASAESVPAES
+205 QAENAS
-219 IPAESVP
+219 AESVP

-277 MRRNVEEPAAWGI
+277 MRRNVEDPAAWGI

-302 APREASSETSTK
+302 APREASSETSTE

-333 EEPTREPSTSTSVT
+333 EEPAREPSTSTS
-347 TGGTTANTPTGETE
+347 GTTANIPTGETE

-375 RNRERLKRARH
+375 RSRERLRRARH
-386 LRRISQKR
+386 LRRISQRR

>member
-1 MSTSLKGLVWIVVAG
+1 LSTSLKGLVWIVVAG

-98 QIAYEVERTVDLNR
+98 QIAYEVERTFDLNR
-112 GRIGEGPNLI
+112 GRIGEDPNLI
-122 FPGQELVLLPPVSDT
+122 FPGQEFVLLSPASDT
-137 AATAPVSQEPAAAQ
+137 AATAPVSQEPAAQ

-160 PEGVSDSPVAEPAV
+160 SEGVSDSPVAEPAV
-174 SEEAVLEN
+174 SEEAVPEN
-182 GASGGAI
+182 GASGGAV

-199 RGQTDE
+199 SGQTDE
-205 QAENASAESVPAES
+205 QAENASTESV
-219 IPAESVP
+219 PAESVP

-277 MRRNVEEPAAWGI
+277 MRRNVEDPAAWGI
-290 PQDYY
+290 PQNYY

-302 APREASSETSTK
+302 APREASSETSTE

-333 EEPTREPSTSTSVT
+333 EETTQEPSTSTS
-347 TGGTTANTPTGETE
+347 GTTANIPTGETE

-375 RNRERLKRARH
+375 RSRERLRRARH
-386 LRRISQKR
+386 LSRISQRR
-394 SPTSW
+394 SPTGW